1 MKVYV
6 KIEGISCSHCLD
18 TIETNLLREKN
29 IIKVEFQKNI
39 VIIKYVGKLEKKK
52 IIKLINSLGYLT
64 QESYISDDIS
74 LLSDKVKPV
83 EIIIILLII
92 ILVFYLLNKII
103 GFNIFNVI
111 PTIDENITYGMLFVT
126 GLLTSIHC
134 VGMCGAINLLTVINK
149 TTKRSYKKPILYN
162 LGRLISY
169 TALGG
174 IVGLIGSVLTVNK
187 TVTGIIILLAAIV
200 MFLMALAMLGLIPLK
215 KLKLIRHK
223 TVTANPLIIGLLN
236 GLMPC
241 GPLQAMQVYA
251 LSTGSPIKGAIS
263 MFLFCLGTIPL
274 MLGTGLF
281 LNKLTG
287 KWKIIVNKIATCLIL
302 ILSVVMLNQAL
313 LYLNIDLFKNND
325 DSTYQKAILK
335 ETYQEVKINVSYENY
350 QDIIIQKDIPVKL
363 IIHVDEDKLTGCNN
377 EIYLAKYKIK
387 KKLKVGDNIIEFTP
401 TKEETL
407 TYTCYMNMIK
417 NNIKVIDNKKYFERK
432 S

>member
-18 TIETNLLREKN
+18 TIETNLLKEKN

-39 VIIKYVGKLEKKK
+39 VIIEYVGKLEKKK

-134 VGMCGAINLLTVINK
+134 VSMCGAINLLTVINK
-149 TTKRSYKKPILYN
+149 TTKRSYKNPILYN

-335 ETYQEVKINVSYENY
+335 ETYQEVKINVSYGNY